1 MVEKL
6 TLEGP
11 PPPFSSQHLVIS
23 FAIFSRQVARNFFSY
38 RTRTLLEL
46 RSFLTRKDRDADYE
60 MADRRPSGVK
70 EIMRSTWSWACRPRD
85 RCPRSAIYTPGYP
98 AVEEGP
104 SLPMGLPRRPPV
116 VPDGN
121 RAHPSARNQMSCH
134 AVRPFPYR
142 VKKEIR
148 VLSFFLSLF
157 ERGATDRSMI
167 LSARWLDDTGKC
179 RVSMAFRIRS
189 LSTNPQIRSST
200 TRR

>member
-1 MVEKL
+1 ML
-6 TLEGP
+6 
-11 PPPFSSQHLVIS
+11 LVIIS
-23 FAIFSRQVARNFFSY
+23 CSRTRQTQNGKRRGDFNARIERGGKIGREINAGRTAAAIFQPASRHFIRNFLSTGCEEFFFPIEPELSCNG
-38 RTRTLLEL
+38 LEL
-46 RSFLTRKDRDADYE
+46 RSFLTRKDRDSDYE

-142 VKKEIR
+142 VKKR
-148 VLSFFLSLF
+148 
-157 ERGATDRSMI
+157 
-167 LSARWLDDTGKC
+167 
-179 RVSMAFRIRS
+179 
-189 LSTNPQIRSST
+189 
-200 TRR
+200 